1 MKTQQLTVFVTNV
14 MAKNPREIIW
24 AQEPWW
30 LGEYGSESVLNVA
43 EWNQVW
49 SLGVFFNEIAFLPT
63 Q

>member
-1 MKTQQLTVFVTNV
+1 MIDSLCHQV
-14 MAKNPREIIW
+14 MTKNPRQIVW

-30 LGEYGSESVLNVA
+30 LWEYGSEIVLNVA

-49 SLGVFFNEIAFLPT
+49 SLGFLFLNEIAFLPT